1 MISLI
6 IRRIIGSIAVLFA
19 VSFMSYLLIFFAP
32 GDPATIM
39 LAKQIGHIPNQT
51 QLESFRAEH
60 GFDKPLIVQYYTW
73 LKNAIRGN
81 LGNSIRTGRLI
92 VPEIRGRFEI
102 TLLLVSV
109 TMVVAIIIGIPSGL
123 LAAWFKNTL
132 IDRFIHSLSMI
143 AVAVPDFW
151 LAFLLVILF
160 SVTLHWLPSFG
171 TGNLKHLILPVI
183 CLGLAN
189 IARLN
194 RLTRS
199 GMLSVEREK
208 YILAARA
215 KGLSRLSAWFTHGF
229 PNISVSI
236 VTLIVALFSVAI
248 TSTIIIE
255 SVFSWPGIGAYFVD
269 AISYRDLP
277 VIQAMVVLYGA
288 VIILGNTLADISYVI
303 MDPRIRF
310 E

>member
-1 MISLI
+1 MISFI
-6 IRRIIGSIAVLFA
+6 IKRIIGSIVVLFA
-19 VSFMSYLLIFFAP
+19 VSFMSFMLIFFAP

-39 LAKQIGHIPNQT
+39 LAKQIGQRPNQM

-60 GFDKPLIVQYYTW
+60 GFDKPLMVQYYNW
-73 LKNAIRGN
+73 LKNAVQGD

-92 VPEIRGRFEI
+92 VPEIKARFKI

-109 TMVVAIIIGIPSGL
+109 TMVVAIAVGIPTGL
-123 LAAWFKNTL
+123 LGSWFKNTL
-132 IDRFIHSLSMI
+132 IDKFIHSLSMI

-160 SVTLHWLPSFG
+160 SVILHWLPSFG
-171 TGNLKHLILPVI
+171 TGSLKHFILPVI

-199 GMLSVEREK
+199 GMLGVEREK

-229 PNISVSI
+229 PNITVSI
-236 VTLIVALFSVAI
+236 VTLIVTLFCVAI

-255 SVFSWPGIGAYFVD
+255 SVFSWPGIGSYFVD

-288 VIILGNTLADISYVI
+288 VFIIGNTIADISYVI
-303 MDPRIRF
+303 IDPRIRL